1 VKLVATVN
9 GGGIYTS
16 TNSGITWTQQT
27 NAPNMG
33 WNGVASSTDGSKL
46 AAITFPGGI
55 YTSTNSGAVWTQT
68 SASNQEWYAVASSAD
83 GTKLV
88 AAGGNINPP
97 QNYNREVYL
106 STNSGGTWTQTSLPG
121 TEWLSVASSAD
132 GTKLIA
138 GDISGG
144 PPGFGIYTSTNS
156 GVTWIS
162 NSVSSF
168 RFNLNWSSVAMSA
181 DGTKLVAVNWAD
193 GNIASVSSIYTSTN
207 SGATWQ
213 TNNAP
218 NKAWQSVVSSADGG
232 KLVAAVEGGGLWI
245 SQTTPAPHMNITP
258 TNGNLMLSWMV
269 PSTNFVMQ
277 ESPDL
282 GSWADMTNPPVLN
295 LTNLQDEVILPPTN
309 SSGFYRLKTP

>member
-1 VKLVATVN
+1 MKIIKSMLLAVAAGGGLFTVADPAFSQNWTQTGAPSTNWYSVASSADGTKLVAEVVSGGIYTSTNSGATWTLTSAPSESWQGVASSADGVKLVATVN
-9 GGGIYTS
+9 GGGIYT
-16 TNSGITWTQQT
+16 
-27 NAPNMG
+27 
-33 WNGVASSTDGSKL
+33 
-46 AAITFPGGI
+46 
-55 YTSTNSGAVWTQT
+55 
-68 SASNQEWYAVASSAD
+68 
-83 GTKLV
+83 
-88 AAGGNINPP
+88 
-97 QNYNREVYL
+97 

-282 GSWADMTNPPVLN
+282 ASWADMTNPPVLN